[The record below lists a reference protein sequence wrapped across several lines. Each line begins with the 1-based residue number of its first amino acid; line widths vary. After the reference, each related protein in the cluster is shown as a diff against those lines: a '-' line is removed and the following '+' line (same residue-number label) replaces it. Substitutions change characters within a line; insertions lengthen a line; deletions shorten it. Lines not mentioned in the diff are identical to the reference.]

1 MYKYPI
7 KIELLSETIWGNG
20 ESKNG
25 VVNTDILIDNDG
37 FPYLLGKTF
46 KGYLKKAVNDILKP
60 SGKYKDE
67 IISEFFKDKEVKNN
81 EHYTHYDASVIR
93 FTNFYL
99 DDAIKAIFNNE
110 NNERE
115 TIILEALTDIRFA
128 NNIKEEKLRTSRVL
142 KKGLIF
148 NGYIETTE
156 ELSEEKLDFIKM
168 AAKSLKHM
176 GISKSRGKGLVK
188 VEVSDL
194 EMVKEMELSLKNK
207 DFDYIL
213 CELNLIEPV
222 KIGNSQSQYD
232 YEETKG
238 YISGANIRGSIISKY
253 LSKFKVQD
261 NSFDELLKKV
271 CFYDAYPIFTDNN
284 EKHYSFPTPSIFR
297 IAKDTDKD
305 NKIKTYKSPEHY
317 STVFEKQKIEVD
329 SGNGKKEIE
338 RRVIKFKKGE
348 FSYVKD
354 ETLYQF
360 NIKKDYRFH
369 HTQEKDEENIF
380 RYESIA
386 RGQKFYGVIDLT
398 KVHNPLKNKIYE
410 LIIKDPTL
418 YLGGARTAGYGKT
431 EVSSV
436 ETIENFESLI
446 KKLTYLK
453 AEDKEQL
460 DIYFLS
466 DGVLRGENHQIISE
480 FSDDYIKNILGI
492 DVKDKK
498 MDISPTVVTGFNAKY
513 NSPLPQVYGIEK
525 GSVIRYEGI
534 KNIDFKKVNE
544 FIKLQHG
551 DRKQDGLGRVI
562 INPKFLYVKAIERTG
577 YKFEDVKNKAVVDL
591 NKPIIQDIKIS
602 IKDIKIEQAINK
614 YTSGNISSFDG
625 FKNLSVTKVN
635 NIITVINKC
644 LKEENS
650 LDKFKDELKSLDTDT
665 QNLDRN
671 SANSDVLKLEL
682 FKGLTMRDLKDNS
695 IDVIKD
701 KIKKEVFTDLDS
713 IDDEIILKTIRSML
727 YFALKND
734 KRGERQCSK

>member
-20 ESKNG
+20 ESENG

-60 SGKYKDE
+60 LGIYNKHINK
-67 IISEFFKDKEVKNN
+67 IFKDKVSKKNGN
-81 EHYTHYDASVIR
+81 DTDYDASVIR

-99 DDAIKAIFNNE
+99 DDAIKVIFDEEDKDRKN
-110 NNERE
+110 
-115 TIILEALTDIRFA
+115 IILEALTDIRFA

-148 NGYIETTE
+148 NGYIETTDELDE
-156 ELSEEKLDFIKM
+156 EQLNFIKM

-188 VEVSDL
+188 VEAAAF
-194 EMVKEMELSLKNK
+194 EKVKERKIYLESKN
-207 DFDYIL
+207 FEYIL
-213 CELNLIEPV
+213 YEINLIEPV

-238 YISGANIRGSIISKY
+238 YISGANVRGAIISKY
-253 LSKFKVQD
+253 LSKFKVED
-261 NSFDELLKKV
+261 KSFDELLKKV
-271 CFYDAYPIFTDNN
+271 CFYDAYPIFKDNN
-284 EKHYSFPTPSIFR
+284 EKHYSFPTPNIFR

-305 NKIKTYKSPEHY
+305 KKIETYETPKHY
-317 STVFEKQKIEVD
+317 STVFEKQKVEVD
-329 SGNGKKEIE
+329 SGNGKKKIE
-338 RRVIKFKKGE
+338 RRVIKLKKGE

-354 ETLYQF
+354 ETLHQF
-360 NIKKDYRFH
+360 NIRKDYRFH
-369 HTQEKDEENIF
+369 HTQEKDDENIF

-398 KVHNPLKNKIYE
+398 KVHSPLKNKIYE
-410 LIIKDPTL
+410 VIKKDPTL

-431 EVSSV
+431 EISSV
-436 ETIENFESLI
+436 ETIESFELLI
-446 KKLTYLK
+446 NKLTYLK
-453 AEDKEQL
+453 AEDKETL

-480 FSDDYIKNILGI
+480 FSDDYIKNMLSI
-492 DVKDKK
+492 DVNNKK
-498 MDISPTVVTGFNAKY
+498 MDISPTVVTGFNTKY
-513 NSPLPQVYGIEK
+513 GSPLPQVYGIEK

-534 KNIDFKKVNE
+534 KKLDIKKVNE

-562 INPKFLYVKAIERTG
+562 INPKFLYVKAIKTVKYEI
-577 YKFEDVKNKAVVDL
+577 EEVKNKEVVGS
-591 NKPIIQDIKIS
+591 NAPIVKNIKNS
-602 IKDIKIEQAINK
+602 IEDIKIEQAINK

-635 NIITVINKC
+635 NIITMINKC
-644 LKEENS
+644 LKEENY
-650 LDKFKDELKSLDTDT
+650 LGKFKDELKKLDTDT

-682 FKGLTMRDLKDNS
+682 FKDLTMRDIKNDS
-695 IDVIKD
+695 IDVIKA
-701 KIKKEVFTDLDS
+701 KIKKEVFNDLES
-713 IDDEIILKTIRSML
+713 INEEIILKAIRSML

-734 KRGERQCSK
+734 KRGERQCVR